1 MKIFKVLRYEKGWN
15 YSMAGEHEVNKFHVD
30 ELSLVK
36 LGLIDDPR
44 KGKSKW
50 DAYTIE
56 YNMRHTNYTLYVQQV
71 TEAHHYNRYKMHY
84 LRTNAIE
91 WTYGYILPSNKVD
104 VFLSSDLKPERKE
117 ITISVY
123 QDRIPKIGQEKVAY
137 IVYHELYETEY
148 ERRTRNGVIVCRK
161 SDYMK
166 NHEHYGKYILVNV
179 IRPEIM
185 CGTIEEIE
193 RDIKNIILD
202 KIKKEKLIDF
212 LRNNN

>member
-1 MKIFKVLRYEKGWN
+1 MKVFKVVSFKEEFDLL
-15 YSMAGEHEVNKFHVD
+15 
-30 ELSLVK
+30 LSSYKKVHTNRFALVK
-36 LGLIDDPR
+36 LGLIEDPSEGKDKYDRYVVER
-44 KGKSKW
+44 KMECQ
-50 DAYTIE
+50 DA
-56 YNMRHTNYTLYVQQV
+56 TLYVQQIS
-71 TEAHHYNRYKMHY
+71 EAHHYDRYKGRFLY
-84 LRTNAIE
+84 ENAIKFCD
-91 WTYGYILPSNKVD
+91 GYILPANKVD

-137 IVYHELYETEY
+137 IVYHKLYETEF
-148 ERRTRNGVIVCRK
+148 ERRTRNGIIVCRK

-166 NHEHYGKYILVNV
+166 YHEHYGKYILVNV

-212 LRNNN
+212 LCNNN